1 MAIPNLDA
9 FQVIADPSRRQILH
23 LLTKESYN
31 INTLAENFEMSRP
44 AVSKHIGILQT
55 AGFITIKAIG
65 RERFCTLNQKG
76 FIELRNWINHFDK
89 FWSNKLKNLE
99 TILNHKKKSN

>member
-23 LLTKESYN
+23 LLTKSSYN
-31 INTLAENFEMSRP
+31 INTLAHNFEMSRP

-55 AGFITIKAIG
+55 AGFITITGVG
-65 RERFCTLNQKG
+65 RERFCTLNQDG

-89 FWSNKLKNLE
+89 FWNIKLKNLE
-99 TILNHKKKSN
+99 TVLKRKKN

>member
-1 MAIPNLDA
+1 MATSTLDA

-23 LLTKESYN
+23 LLTKDSYN

-55 AGFITIKAIG
+55 AGFITIKVIG
-65 RERFCTLNQKG
+65 RERFCTLNQDG

-89 FWSNKLKNLE
+89 FWNMKLTNLDTVLKRKKN
-99 TILNHKKKSN
+99 